1 MLSICDPMLFCCL
14 ALLECGS
21 LSPVERNVQGRRSL
35 ESTFRSS
42 YGRKTHM
49 VSSWGARLPSLEL
62 AREEELKDTK
72 VRSYPYPPL
81 PLNRAYY
88 RTLPKNNSTLP
99 YLVCTLLVK
108 RDLLATRCCNGAYIR
123 PLGYPLQSSVHH
135 PQPRHPRWRDV
146 QHGSRA
152 YSLAHT
158 PSASPKRYDKPARC
172 LPLAPTR
179 A

>member
-1 MLSICDPMLFCCL
+1 VP
-14 ALLECGS
+14 
-21 LSPVERNVQGRRSL
+21 
-35 ESTFRSS
+35 
-42 YGRKTHM
+42 
-49 VSSWGARLPSLEL
+49 SWGARLPSLEL
-62 AREEELKDTK
+62 AREEELKDTTYLRYEVTRSRTPLFLLTEPTT
-72 VRSYPYPPL
+72 VRCLKITALYL
-81 PLNRAYY
+81 
-88 RTLPKNNSTLP
+88 T
-99 YLVCTLLVK
+99 LVCTLLVK

-158 PSASPKRYDKPARC
+158 PSASPKPYDKPARC